1 MRLRC
6 SPRTHRCNGFTWAL
20 LPRGCQGLGRRCRSA
35 SAGTLR
41 NRSPSLPELLRV
53 CLTFDAKLC
62 RWWGRWTHRPHAREP
77 WHEMSGVDIS
87 AQIIWLRTP
96 AKTGPQPTAIA
107 RNGATMDGGCEM
119 AKAKNHICFRVDD
132 IEEAT
137 SIMADEGFEPVSSC
151 KFKGGGGM
159 SYFDTDK
166 VGGVLTE
173 LVEWPEKS

>member
-1 MRLRC
+1 MR
-6 SPRTHRCNGFTWAL
+6 PR
-20 LPRGCQGLGRRCRSA
+20 
-35 SAGTLR
+35 
-41 NRSPSLPELLRV
+41 V
-53 CLTFDAKLC
+53 I
-62 RWWGRWTHRPHAREP
+62 AREP

-87 AQIIWLRTP
+87 AQVIWLLTP

-107 RNGATMDGGCEM
+107 RNGATTDGGCEM
-119 AKAKNHICFRVDD
+119 VKAKNHICFRVDD

>member
-1 MRLRC
+1 LSVSTR
-6 SPRTHRCNGFTWAL
+6 GK
-20 LPRGCQGLGRRCRSA
+20 LPVWGKLPVSRRPASTGA
-35 SAGTLR
+35 PNTQLVGSAGGENNQMR
-41 NRSPSLPELLRV
+41 PRV
-53 CLTFDAKLC
+53 I
-62 RWWGRWTHRPHAREP
+62 AREP
-77 WHEMSGVDIS
+77 WQEMSGVDIS
-87 AQIIWLRTP
+87 AQVIWLLTR

-107 RNGATMDGGCEM
+107 RNGATTDGGCEM
-119 AKAKNHICFRVDD
+119 VKAKNHICFRVDD

-159 SYFDTDK
+159 SYLDTDK